1 LFTQSTQIDLY
12 PTHRF
17 ANHHPTPKCAFAS
30 EIFPHEAMA
39 FDPSYPE
46 DFKKALSNTI
56 SDKEIDQFLKR
67 GGSPRFVYGVLMLP
81 TVLKYYIDGDQGVKI
96 HKQMTQATL
105 PGYQLYEFADSS
117 APVIARSNNP
127 QANVKGMLVFNLS
140 DEERNSIYE
149 FESGLMRLSSVE
161 VDIIQKSYLGNV
173 HDMRRIDAGA
183 FVWDESVHLMS
194 PMIGL
199 KVTRGTKWDLV
210 PYLQGR
216 FYRDIKASQCR
227 GVLEKKVM
235 ESQTEQST
243 RAQKDG
249 PASRGS
255 LTKMAT
261 KMSANELIDDE
272 EDSSEYSSANSEIF
286 MYSLDERE
294 ANS

>member
-1 LFTQSTQIDLY
+1 
-12 PTHRF
+12 
-17 ANHHPTPKCAFAS
+17 
-30 EIFPHEAMA
+30 MA

-105 PGYQLYEFADSS
+105 PGYQLYEFANSS

-183 FVWDESVHLMS
+183 FVWDESVHLTS

-243 RAQKDG
+243 KAQKDG
-249 PASRGS
+249 PTSCGS
-255 LTKMAT
+255 LTMAT
-261 KMSANELIDDE
+261 KVSANELIDDE